1 MKLTPTTLGNRIEA
15 LDMLR
20 GFALLGIFIAN
31 MLLFHSP
38 YLYLDPYTWFSTPS
52 DMATFKWID
61 IFVEASFYPIF
72 AMLFGYGLNMQYE
85 KAIAN
90 RYAICSGY
98 GTSFRHI
105 TCVSVCSMHCLF
117 GLGTFCSLMR

>member
-15 LDMLR
+15 LDILR

-38 YLYLDPYTWFSTPS
+38 YLYMDPYTWFSTPS

-85 KAIAN
+85 KALAN
-90 RYAICSGY
+90 
-98 GTSFRHI
+98 GTSFAPVMARRLGI
-105 TCVSVCSMHCLF
+105 LLGF
-117 GLGTFCSLMR
+117 GLLHASVHLVG